1 MKLVKLFEHPN
12 GWVRDKAQQ
21 IIIDK
26 KYVQVVPVLR
36 EYLARTKN
44 ERPVIHALWTLNE
57 LGELKPADIL
67 SLLQQSHWP
76 IRMQALSVLPGVI
89 NRSTYKQYLPVLH
102 DLLERDTMSAPLVVF
117 VANAIRPIDRTAAES
132 FLKTAVKMYPDNK
145 YVADAVISNLQGR
158 EAAFLETVTSIHPD
172 TSLLIYRQL
181 NKLLADIL
189 QAKNNASYDVLAKKY
204 PRGVAVY
211 KSICQTCHGAD
222 GNGLQ
227 GLAPPL
233 NKSEWVTGDKG
244 LLAAIMVYGLTG
256 PVQVKDKLYKSPEIM
271 DEMPGLGDSKEL
283 SDEDIAEVMSF
294 IRNAWNNRATEA
306 STADIEQV
314 RRKYGSRRK
323 AFTMDELKK
332 MK

>member
-1 MKLVKLFEHPN
+1 M
-12 GWVRDKAQQ
+12 
-21 IIIDK
+21 
-26 KYVQVVPVLR
+26 QVVPVLR
-36 EYLARTKN
+36 EYLSVVKDQRL
-44 ERPVIHALWTLNE
+44 VIHALWTLNE
-57 LGELKPADIL
+57 LGELKPRDIL
-67 SLLQQSHWP
+67 SLLQQPHWP

-89 NRSTYKQYLPVLH
+89 TRSTYKQYLPVLH
-102 DLLERDTMSAPLVVF
+102 DLLERDTMSAPLIVF
-117 VANAIRPIDRTAAES
+117 VANAIRPIDRMAAES
-132 FLKTAVKMYPDNK
+132 FLKTAVKMYPNNK
-145 YVADAVISNLQGR
+145 YVVDAVISNLQDR
-158 EAAFLETVTSIHPD
+158 EAVFLDIVQAIHAD
-172 TSLLIYRQL
+172 TTLLIYRQL
-181 NKLLADIL
+181 NKLIADIL

-204 PRGVAVY
+204 PKGVAVY

-244 LLAAIMVYGLTG
+244 LLAAILLYGLTG

-271 DEMPGLGDSKEL
+271 DEMPGIGSSKDL

-294 IRNAWNNRATEA
+294 IRNAWNNRASEA
-306 STADIEQV
+306 STTDIEQA
-314 RRKYGSRRK
+314 RHKHGSRRK